1 MSLSTGGIIHVGGGS
16 SSSSSGGSGITEIN
30 GQIGPVV
37 TIIGASGIIVAV
49 TGPNEITIGLNGTI
63 SASGASKYAQSFSS
77 ISSGQFVH
85 GLGTMDV
92 MVQVRDNPSGG
103 GRVLIPDDIIVDS
116 PDFISLVFNHP
127 QSGRVV
133 ILG

>member
-1 MSLSTGGIIHVGGGS
+1 MGLGLGSIVSVGGSVGGSGGGS
-16 SSSSSGGSGITEIN
+16 SGITEIN
-30 GQIGPVV
+30 GQTGPIV
-37 TIIGASGIIVAV
+37 TIIGASGISVVV
-49 TGPNEITIGLNGTI
+49 TGPNEITIGLSGTVPT
-63 SASGASKYAQSFSS
+63 SGASKFAASFSS
-77 ISSGQFVH
+77 IASGQFVH

-92 MVQVRDNPSGG
+92 IVQVRDNPSGG
-103 GRVLIPDDIIVDS
+103 GRMLIPDDIIVDS

>member
-1 MSLSTGGIIHVGGGS
+1 MGGGS
-16 SSSSSGGSGITEIN
+16 SGSGSGGSGITEIN

-37 TIIGASGIIVAV
+37 TIIGASGIIVAI
-49 TGPNEITIGLNGTI
+49 TGPNEITIGLSGTV
-63 SASGASKYAQSFSS
+63 STSGDSKYAQSFSS

-92 MVQVRDNPSGG
+92 IVQVRDNPSGG

-116 PDFISLVFNHP
+116 PDFISLVFNQP
-127 QSGRVV
+127 QSGRIV